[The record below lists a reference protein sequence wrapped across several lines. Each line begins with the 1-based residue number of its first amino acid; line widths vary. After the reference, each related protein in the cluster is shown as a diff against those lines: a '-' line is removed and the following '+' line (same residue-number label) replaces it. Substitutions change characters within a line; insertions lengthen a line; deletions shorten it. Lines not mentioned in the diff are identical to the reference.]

1 MIEKQIVKDIVETF
15 LQDTD
20 YQLIDLT
27 ISADNR
33 IVVEIDS
40 FEGVDIDFCAQLTRH
55 IESQLNRDK
64 EDYEL
69 EVGSSGL
76 TTPFK
81 VQMQYQK
88 NIGNPVEILTK
99 EGKKL
104 HGQLV
109 DADDDKF
116 LVDIE
121 EKVQIEGKKRKETQI
136 ITHTFKYDEVKY
148 TLYDLKI

>member
-1 MIEKQIVKDIVETF
+1 MIEKQIVKDIVEAF

-81 VQMQYQK
+81 VLMQYQK

-109 DADDDKF
+109 DADEDKF

>member
-1 MIEKQIVKDIVETF
+1 MIEKQIVKDIVEAF

-81 VQMQYQK
+81 VLMQYQK

-109 DADDDKF
+109 DADEDKF

-148 TLYDLKI
+148 TQYDLKI

>member
-1 MIEKQIVKDIVETF
+1 MIEKQIVKDIVEAF
-15 LQDTD
+15 LQNTD

-40 FEGVDIDFCAQLTRH
+40 FEGVDIDFCAQLTHH

-81 VQMQYQK
+81 VLMQYQK

-109 DADDDKF
+109 DADEDKF